1 MNPGAPTPINSNSE
15 KIVVLPTRQ
24 PEPGQAP
31 APGPRRFSNRGL
43 RRLAR
48 GLRKHAFGLRLTL
61 ALVLSMVLLVGA
73 GQIFF
78 TGAITQQL
86 LDQGARSYAA
96 EGVALEQAYREG
108 DSPADSLD
116 DVLDLEDSIINR
128 PDVISANLLDA
139 KMQQVDAPRDS
150 GLHDFRG
157 AGLALEP
164 HISAALKKG
173 RSFAGIAAETTRH
186 ASHFEFVVPVRLGGA
201 NYVLAIDHDASALHT
216 QVTALRNETILFST
230 AALIAALILFYFLGG
245 RALSRRHGRA
255 LKGATRDSLTD
266 LGNHSTFQE
275 ELARAVAFASRREEP
290 MALALIDLDD
300 FKFVND
306 RFGHRRGDEVLI
318 EIAQV
323 LESGRAEDR
332 AFRIGGD
339 EFALL
344 MPGSNGK
351 RALTA
356 VKRLLAKATRG
367 SDAASFTSGIA
378 VLPPE
383 VHDNPTALWE
393 QADAALY
400 EGKRTGG
407 SHVVVFDDVAGQLS
421 IVTPEKVHSLRTLLA
436 EPHLETAFQP
446 IWKLQDNAVLG
457 FEALARPEPEYG
469 FDGPAE
475 AFAIAEKIGRAHELD
490 AICRAAALAR
500 ANELSDDVLL
510 FLNVHPQSL
519 AHNSLDGD
527 RLVRAVK
534 AVGVDPSRV
543 VLEITERSE
552 ARLDQV
558 IADATRLRSLGFGLA
573 LDDVGAGNAGL
584 EMLRDLPVDFV
595 KIDKSVI
602 AGAVDDPQAQAVLIA
617 IIAYARRADAFVIAE
632 GIESEQILSF
642 VRHAHALDVIHDP
655 AIQGGQGYLLGRP
668 SPDLT
673 NAPTNRRPDALAA

>member
-1 MNPGAPTPINSNSE
+1 MSSFANGKKPLPLVIQQAGPDQGA
-15 KIVVLPTRQ
+15 
-24 PEPGQAP
+24 
-31 APGPRRFSNRGL
+31 APGPSRFSSRTL
-43 RRLAR
+43 RRLAT
-48 GLRKHAFGLRLTL
+48 GLRRYAFGLRLAL
-61 ALVLSMVLLVGA
+61 ALTLSMALVVVA
-73 GQIFF
+73 SQIFF

-86 LDQGARSYAA
+86 IDQGARFYAT

-108 DSPADSLD
+108 DNPADSMD
-116 DVLDLEDSIINR
+116 DVLDLQDSIINR
-128 PDVISANLLDA
+128 PDVVSAGLFDA
-139 KMQQVDAPRDS
+139 SMREVVAPRDS
-150 GLHDFRG
+150 NRKG
-157 AGLALEP
+157 ALEP
-164 HISAALKKG
+164 NPNFSAALEEG
-173 RSFAGIAAETTRH
+173 RSFAGLEVEANER
-186 ASHFEFVVPVRLGGA
+186 ASHFEFLIPVKLEGA
-201 NYVLAIDHDASALHT
+201 PYVLEVDQDGEALHA
-216 QVTALRNETILFST
+216 QVATLRNKTIIFST
-230 AALIAALILFYFLGG
+230 VALIFAMALFYFLGG
-245 RALSRRHGRA
+245 RSLARRHGKA
-255 LKGATRDSLTD
+255 LKGATRDSLTN

-275 ELARAVAFASRREEP
+275 ELTRAVAFASRHQEA

-306 RFGHRRGDEVLI
+306 RFGHRRGDEVLT
-318 EIAQV
+318 EIAEV

-344 MPGSNGK
+344 MPGSNDK
-351 RALTA
+351 RALVA
-356 VKRLLAKATRG
+356 VKRLLAKASKDRA
-367 SDAASFTSGIA
+367 AASFTAGIA
-378 VLPPE
+378 VAPPE
-383 VHDNPTALWE
+383 AHSPTALWE

-407 SHVVVFDDVAGQLS
+407 GRVVVFDDVAGHLS
-421 IVTPEKVHSLRTLLA
+421 VVTPEKVHALRSLLA
-436 EPHLETAFQP
+436 EPRLETAFQP

-457 FEALARPEPEYG
+457 FEALARPADEYG

-490 AICRAAALAR
+490 AICRAAALER
-500 ANELSDDVLL
+500 ANELPGDVLL
-510 FLNVHPQSL
+510 FLNIHPQSL
-519 AHNSLDGD
+519 THNSLGGD

-534 AVGVDPSRV
+534 AVGFDPSRV

-595 KIDKSVI
+595 KIDRSVI
-602 AGAVDDPQAQAVLIA
+602 AAAVDDPQAQAVLIA

-632 GIESEQILSF
+632 GIESEKILAF

-655 AIQGGQGYLLGRP
+655 AIQGGQGFLLGRP

-673 NAPTNRRPDALAA
+673 NTPTSREPPAIAA